1 MWYKQCQA
9 FSVMYY
15 QSLGS
20 QPTVT
25 RFLKWFF
32 ESKPTAPGYTRP
44 WDISKVLRYLWK
56 ICN

>member
-1 MWYKQCQA
+1 MWYKHCQA
-9 FSVMYY
+9 SFVMYY

-32 ESKPTAPGYTRP
+32 FLIKTHCTR
-44 WDISKVLRYLWK
+44 IHTTMGH
-56 ICN
+56 